1 MEHRFAKIF
10 LTSVDDNIYV
20 LIVLFTNISMKLSRF
35 LVNLLS
41 IAFSSFSEHFPALKF
56 SFFIFQEGP
65 QWKYS
70 FLVCFFLC
78 YPSYHNI

>member
-1 MEHRFAKIF
+1 MQRSIVMEQTANWNEKVRKREQLQAQSKKLLSNKNGTYRFVKIF

-41 IAFSSFSEHFPALKF
+41 IAFS
-56 SFFIFQEGP
+56 
-65 QWKYS
+65 
-70 FLVCFFLC
+70 
-78 YPSYHNI
+78 